1 MAKVKIVLHGKLAEH
16 YDKDIFVHAGTIREA
31 ITAMMLIDQFNP
43 EKQSKRFMCKIDGCD
58 LAKKLDD
65 PIEKTEIHLHCD
77 HVEDRNFAK
86 GSGDNPY
93 VNIIIG
99 VILIVISVFFLG
111 GIGSEWGVAFFSA
124 GVGLVTGGIMQ
135 ILNPVDEL
143 ESDNEQNKSVTRYPN
158 TVESGTPVPIIVG
171 KHKHGGHI
179 FSLNTASRS
188 QKNVNLSALVSDL
201 SEFEGSWVTMHSQL
215 SESSMN
221 SIPSGGYEGRGG
233 GGGLWQNLKNK

>member
-16 YDKDIFVHAGTIREA
+16 YDKDIYVHAETIREA
-31 ITAMMLIDQFNP
+31 ISAMSLIDEFNP
-43 EKQSKRFMCKIDGCD
+43 EKQSKRFMCKIEGCEIS
-58 LAKKLDD
+58 KKLDD
-65 PIEKTEIHLHCD
+65 PIEKTELHLHCD
-77 HVEDRNFAK
+77 RVEERNFAK
-86 GSGDNPY
+86 GSGNNPY

-99 VILIVISVFFLG
+99 VILVVVGYFTFGLTSA
-111 GIGSEWGVAFFSA
+111 WGLAFFSA
-124 GVGLVTGGIMQ
+124 GVGLITGGIMQ

-143 ESDNEQNKSVTRYPN
+143 ENDSDQNKSVTRYPN

-188 QKNVNLSALVSDL
+188 QKNVNLSALVADL

-215 SESSMN
+215 SENAMN
-221 SIPSGGYEGRGG
+221 GVPSGGYEGRGG
-233 GGGLWQNLKNK
+233 GGGSWVNLKQK